1 MASQNMVATVVA
13 AAVSLLVGGIIGHLG
28 TGTDTISSS
37 DKEKISIME
46 KLVADKWE
54 SEEHLNHKIIDMINT
69 DNLRNNLMELAKLPH
84 LAGTE
89 RDHQLAH
96 MIRDRFLEAGFDTA
110 DLVPYDV
117 LLSRPNRTNP
127 NLVTLEDVEGQIIFS
142 STYQEKPLHEDDS
155 DPEFIHAFNAFTP
168 AGDVRTEAGRG
179 VVYVNYARV
188 EDFDKLEE
196 LNVNVSGCIVIARYG
211 KIFRGNKVLQAQERG
226 AQGIILFSDPR
237 DVALEGVEAQNVYP
251 NTWWL
256 PGSGM
261 QRGTTYMGTGDSLTP
276 GWPSTA
282 QAYRLKVEDVQL
294 PKIPCQPIGY
304 DDARVIL
311 KKIGG
316 TPAPSDDWKGGL
328 TGVAYN
334 LGPELQD
341 RYSNYTLRLKTHN
354 VLQIHRS
361 YNVIGT
367 IKGEV
372 EPDRYVL
379 LGNHRDA
386 WGYGA
391 SDPSSGTAQ
400 MLETA
405 RVFGQLISSTGWRPR
420 RTLVFCSWGAEEYGL
435 IGSTEWVEENV
446 NKLQERA
453 VMYLNTDNCASGP
466 AILIPSSP
474 LLWEPVTRI
483 MKMVPGVRDGATLYD
498 EWMAN
503 NVAQNRTSPK
513 MDTLGTSS
521 DHAPFAFYCG
531 IPCLN
536 LMFKS
541 IRNKYDITGYPF
553 YHTGYDTFYMMDKHV
568 DPGFRIQQGCG
579 RIASLML
586 KYFADSLIIPY
597 SLQHLPEAMKD
608 ALDTFKESGKRDKLM
623 KICKKYVLLE
633 ESLANLTDTITVFV
647 RKVKEKKTQNL
658 DPVSIR
664 AINDQMMKLEQVFIL
679 PAGLPGRP
687 TVRHAVFAQSQFDNY
702 APARFPGISDLL
714 YRIEELDAAE
724 RLEKEDEIR
733 KHISDLTIMMERA
746 ASFLQD
752 FHLI

>member
-1 MASQNMVATVVA
+1 MISQNIIATVVA
-13 AAVSLLVGGIIGHLG
+13 AAVGLLVGGLIGHLG
-28 TGTDTISSS
+28 TKTVSSS
-37 DKEKISIME
+37 DTEKISIME

-54 SEEHLNHKIIDMINT
+54 SEEHLNHKIIDMVNT
-69 DNLRNNLMELAKLPH
+69 DNLRNNLIELAKFPH

-127 NLVTLEDVEGQIIFS
+127 NLITLEDGEGQIIFS

-211 KIFRGNKVLQAQERG
+211 KIFRGNKVLHAQERG
-226 AQGIILFSDPR
+226 VKGIILFTDPS
-237 DVALEGVEAQNVYP
+237 DVAQEGVEAQDVYP
-251 NTWWL
+251 NSWWL

-261 QRGTTYMGTGDSLTP
+261 QRGSTYMGDGDPLTP

-282 QAYRLKVEDVQL
+282 QAYRLKVEDAQL
-294 PKIPCQPIGY
+294 PMIPCQPIGY

-311 KKIGG
+311 EKIGG
-316 TPAPSDDWKGGL
+316 TPVPSDDWKGGL

-341 RYSNYTLRLKTHN
+341 RYSNYTLRLNTHN
-354 VLQIHRS
+354 VHQVHRS

-367 IKGEV
+367 IKGKV

-379 LGNHRDA
+379 IGNHRDA

-405 RVFGQLISSTGWRPR
+405 RVLTQLISSTGWRPR
-420 RTLVFCSWGAEEYGL
+420 RTLVFCSWGAEEFGL
-435 IGSTEWVEENV
+435 IGSTEWVEEHV

-453 VMYLNTDNCASGP
+453 VIYLNTDTCASGP
-466 AILIPSSP
+466 IIHIPSSP
-474 LLWEPVTRI
+474 LLWDSITLV
-483 MKMVPGVRDGATLYD
+483 MKMVPGVRDGATLYH
-498 EWMAN
+498 EWEAH
-503 NVAQNRTSPK
+503 NVALNRTPSK
-513 MDTLGTSS
+513 IFTLGSGS
-521 DHAPFAFYCG
+521 DYDAFSFYCA
-531 IPCLN
+531 IPSVDLT
-536 LMFKS
+536 FQRDRS
-541 IRNKYDITGYPF
+541 KYDIIKYPY

-568 DPGFRIQQGCG
+568 DPGFRIHQGCG
-579 RIASLML
+579 RIASLLL
-586 KYFADSLIIPY
+586 KYFADSLIVPY

-608 ALDTFKESGKRDKLM
+608 ALDTFRKSGKRDK
-623 KICKKYVLLE
+623 IINIYENYVLLE
-633 ESLANLTDTITVFV
+633 ASLAKFADAVTSFQRQLEMRAT
-647 RKVKEKKTQNL
+647 NL

-687 TVRHAVFAQSQFDNY
+687 TVRHAVFASSQFDNY
-702 APARFPGISDLL
+702 APSGFPGISDLL

-724 RLEKEDEIR
+724 RLKKEEEIK
-733 KHISDLTIMMERA
+733 KHISDLTIMTERA